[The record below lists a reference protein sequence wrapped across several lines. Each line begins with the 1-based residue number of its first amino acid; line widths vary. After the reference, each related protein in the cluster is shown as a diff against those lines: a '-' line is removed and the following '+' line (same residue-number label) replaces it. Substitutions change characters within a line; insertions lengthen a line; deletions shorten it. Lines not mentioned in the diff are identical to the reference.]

1 MAKTNYPLAWVLLVV
16 LSCVWGASYI
26 LIKYAG
32 LIFTPVEVGLLR
44 MSVATVVLL
53 PIMIR
58 DLRTLTWRDFK
69 LLTLVGICGNLAPS
83 MLFPLAQ
90 QKLNSA
96 EAGVLNSLSPV
107 FILIVSALVF
117 GRRYPWINVV
127 GILVGMIGATVL
139 ILGRGQ
145 QLEFGEDSAY
155 ALYVVLAAIC
165 YAVSANVARQYF
177 NDYSPLRLTAFAIG
191 IIGFPAMAYMFAAT
205 NVVETISTHPQG
217 MQGLLIVSVLGA
229 IMTATAVV
237 LFYKML
243 QISSLVFASTV
254 TYTQPIV
261 VTTLA
266 LIDGEVLGWG
276 HVFGMATILLGV
288 FLVNRK

>member
-1 MAKTNYPLAWVLLVV
+1 MAKTNYPLAWILLVI
-16 LSCVWGASYI
+16 LSCVWGASYL
-26 LIKYAG
+26 LIKKAV
-32 LIFTPVEVGLLR
+32 LIFSPIEVGLLR

-53 PIMIR
+53 PFMIR
-58 DLRTLTWRDFK
+58 DLRTLTWKDFK

-107 FILIVSALVF
+107 FILIVSAMVF
-117 GRRYPWINVV
+117 GKRYPWINVV
-127 GILVGMIGATVL
+127 GIVVGMVGATVL

-145 QLEFGEDSAY
+145 KLDFDGDAAY
-155 ALYVVLAAIC
+155 ALYVVVAAVC
-165 YAVSANVARQYF
+165 YAISANVARQYF
-177 NDYSPLRLTAFAIG
+177 NDYPPLRLTSFAIG
-191 IIGFPAMAYMFAAT
+191 IIGFPAMLYMFLAT
-205 NVVETISTHPQG
+205 DVVATAQTHPQG
-217 MQGLLIVSVLGA
+217 MQGLVYVGILGA
-229 IMTATAVV
+229 LMTAIAVV

-243 QISSLVFASTV
+243 QVSSLVFASTV

-276 HVFGMATILLGV
+276 HAIGMATILLGV